1 MKPPI
6 AVLFTLSYAAGL
18 VTGLLHFWALA
29 GVAVMALGALWLW
42 RRPIPGLLL
51 AAAASGGV
59 SGMIAWAHEAGSC
72 PARLPTGSVHLRV
85 RVLEPTDSLGGRIA
99 VVPVKSSC
107 HGLVTARWPRG
118 RVADA
123 GLTFRVDGNWIP
135 RTAAGGRPSGM
146 LVVTGVGPG
155 SGTPSSAARLRTA
168 LARASGTL
176 YGSRAPMVEAL
187 ILGRRDGIDRELQDR
202 FAQAGLVHLL
212 SISGFHVGVI
222 TTWIFLLSRLLRL
235 SRPRALAVAAAVSVV
250 YVAFLGWPAPA
261 ARAAALAVLLA
272 LSRIRQRRVEANA
285 LLATTALCV
294 LLIDPWSVLDLG
306 GWLSVAALWGATMF
320 TRWSDRALR
329 PTVGWRTLAS
339 SIGATLATAPLTA
352 AVLGTVAIV
361 GILLNFVAIP
371 LAAVAIPGVFASLI
385 LYPIWPWLAGALAGG
400 GGLGLHLLELLAT
413 AGAAV
418 PFGHFLTL
426 PGLNAA
432 VPWLTLLLITVWAVG
447 RRNTIQEAG
456 RRVSWGCAF
465 LLSAGL
471 FDGWPLASADHAAG
485 FSLHFLNVGQGD
497 GAVLHT
503 PAGRWILIDAGP
515 VADGDDAGRR
525 VVIPFLLRHGARELA
540 LAFVS
545 HAHADHLGGVPSV
558 LQRFHAGLVIEPG
571 EQVADPLYYGFL
583 QELLT
588 DSIPWHIGR
597 RGEHFRLDSLDFTIL
612 HPDRAWQGWGEDL
625 NEDSLVLLIEYHD
638 FQVLFAGDAGFPAEQ
653 EMRPWIRRVDLLKI
667 GHHGSRG
674 STSDAWL
681 DSLQPEA
688 AIISVGH
695 NTYGHPAPETLGR
708 LRRHGVATWRTDQ
721 DGTVSVTTDGHQ
733 MTVESRRGRVT
744 YRLGDESTVQEQ

>member
-1 MKPPI
+1 MKPPVAI
-6 AVLFTLSYAAGL
+6 LFTLSYGAGL
-18 VTGLLHFWALA
+18 VTGLLHFWALP
-29 GVAVMALGALWLW
+29 GVAVMAIGALVLW
-42 RRPIPGLLL
+42 RHPLPGLLL
-51 AAAASGGV
+51 AVSALGGV
-59 SGMIAWAHEAGSC
+59 SGMLARVREAGSC
-72 PARLPTGSVHLRV
+72 PARLPAGSVHLQV
-85 RVLEPTDSLGGRIA
+85 QVLEPADSVGGRIA
-99 VVPVKSSC
+99 VKPVRISC
-107 HGLVTARWPRG
+107 HGSVIARWPRG
-118 RVADA
+118 RTAAA
-123 GLTFRVDGNWIP
+123 GLTFTVVGNWTP
-135 RTAAGGRPSGM
+135 RVAAAGRPSGM
-146 LVVTGVGPG
+146 LVVTGVGRA
-155 SGTPSSAARLRTA
+155 SGTSNPAARLRTS
-168 LARASGTL
+168 LANASGTL

-187 ILGRRDGIDRELQDR
+187 ILGRRDGIDRELQNR
-202 FAQAGLVHLL
+202 FAQSGLVPLL

-222 TTWIFLLSRLLRL
+222 PPWIFLLCRLLRL
-235 SRPRALAVAAAVSVV
+235 SRPRALAVAAAVSVA

-272 LSRIRQRRVEANA
+272 LSRIRQRRVEPNA
-285 LLATTALCV
+285 LLSATALCV

-306 GWLSVAALWGATMF
+306 GWLSVAALWGASMF

-339 SIGATLATAPLTA
+339 SVGATLATAPLTA
-352 AVLGTVAIV
+352 AVLGTVATI

-385 LYPIWPWLAGALAGG
+385 MYPIWPWLAGALAGG

-413 AGAAV
+413 AGAAL

-426 PGLNAA
+426 PGLRSA
-432 VPWLTLLLITVWAVG
+432 VPWLAILLITLWAVG
-447 RRNTIQEAG
+447 RRNTVGEAG

-471 FDGWPLASADHAAG
+471 FDGWPLASADHTAG

-497 GAVLHT
+497 GAVLQT

-515 VADGDDAGRR
+515 VDDGDDAGRR
-525 VVIPFLLRHGARELA
+525 VVIPFLLRHGARDLA

-545 HAHADHLGGVPSV
+545 HAHADHLGGVPTV

-571 EQVADPLYYGFL
+571 ELVADPLYYRFL
-583 QELLT
+583 QELST

-597 RGEHFRLDSLDFTIL
+597 RGEHFRLHNLCFLIL
-612 HPDRAWQGWGEDL
+612 HPSPPCRGWGEDL
-625 NEDSLVLLIEYHD
+625 NEDSLVLLIEYRD

-653 EMRPWIRRVDLLKI
+653 DMRPWIRRVDLLKI

-681 DSLQPEA
+681 DSLRPEG
-688 AIISVGH
+688 AIISVGR
-695 NTYGHPAPETLGR
+695 NTYGHPAPETLSR
-708 LRRHGVATWRTDQ
+708 LRRHDVAVWRTDQ
-721 DGTVSVTTDGHQ
+721 DGTVSVITDGHQ
-733 MTVESRRGRVT
+733 MTVDSRRGRVT
-744 YRLGDESTVQEQ
+744 YPVGNEGITQQQ